1 MLTSRGEMPPLRAL
15 RASIPSLALFL
26 LLTLPFAGRAH
37 HIDDPLYLAAARQA
51 WTAPLD
57 PLGGGSFWHDQPT
70 TLFHDLYNPPLTAYL
85 LAAPVALG
93 GGSEWPVHLVM
104 MLLGAVTLVAATWA
118 GEPLGVPPRWT
129 LLLAASPAL
138 CTASVGAMVDVPFVL
153 LTLLAWGAALR
164 GRPAWS
170 GVLAGLGAL
179 TKYVGLLNLPLSL
192 MPLARSSRR
201 KALVSAVIASALFL
215 AWCLWSRS
223 AYGQAHVT
231 AAGRFQVLGLRRQGE
246 FFLAFVASLGLA
258 GLPAALGLIRWTVRA
273 ALLAAAA
280 GAGGAALVHARG
292 GSPGNV
298 VLAAVAFG
306 SGAALLAAAWRA
318 SRQARHDLF
327 PAACFWTYAAYAVLF
342 VYFGAARYLLPLL
355 PPLIW
360 LLARSGEAE
369 RGRLRFVSSVAGAAA
384 LSLLVVWGDS
394 GYANAWRTMAD
405 RLPQQGL
412 TMADGPQEGRR
423 FQTGHW
429 GFQWYAGL
437 RGYTPLSARDILDRG
452 DVVAE
457 ADGIHAAGPW
467 PAQLAVLEPLETL
480 SVTSPWLRVMDGRAQ
495 AGFYSSGWG
504 LLPFGFRRSAEEIVR
519 VSTPAPWILAA
530 AAEPPAF
537 PISVDL
543 GSAEARHVLLDGWSG
558 DEGFED
564 AGRRTRFVWATG
576 AESAL
581 RLPLP
586 RGVQHV
592 RLRLAPG
599 PAASG
604 PLRLAVGESASA
616 TVDVQPGWRTYDVPL
631 HGSVAGGPTTVV
643 LQPAGY
649 VRPRPFR
656 RETRELSV
664 AVDGIGFGPQE
675 LEENRGVWPVA
686 TERGPGLFV
695 AGGAAR
701 LVEARVSRV
710 RGRLRVLAG
719 SAELAWSE
727 TAGAAWSGAAQTCA
741 DACAFELVA
750 GETPARLV
758 LRADRAVVSGLEI
771 APAP

>member
-1 MLTSRGEMPPLRAL
+1 MPPPLRAL

-37 HIDDPLYLAAARQA
+37 HIDDPLYVAAARQA

-57 PLGGGSFWHDQPT
+57 PLGGDSFWHDQPT

-85 LAAPVALG
+85 LAVPVALG
-93 GGSEWPVHLVM
+93 GGAERPIHLVM
-104 MLLGAVTLVAATWA
+104 ILLGAATLVAATWA

-138 CTASVGAMVDVPFVL
+138 CAASVGAMADVPFLL

-164 GRPAWS
+164 GRAAWS

-179 TKYVGLLNLPLSL
+179 TKYAGILNVPLSVL
-192 MPLARSSRR
+192 PLARNGRR
-201 KALVSAVIASALFL
+201 KPLLSAAIALFL
-215 AWCLWSRS
+215 FLGWCAWTWS
-223 AYGQAHVT
+223 AYGQPHV
-231 AAGRFQVLGLRRQGE
+231 ASAGRFQVFGLRRQAE
-246 FFLAFVASLGLA
+246 FFLSFVAALGLA
-258 GLPAALGLIRWTVRA
+258 GLPAALGLLRWTGRT

-292 GSPGNV
+292 VSPGNAA
-298 VLAAVAFG
+298 LAAAAFG

-318 SRQARHDLF
+318 SRREAPRGLF
-327 PAACFWTYAAYAVLF
+327 VPACFWSYATYSILL
-342 VYFGAARYLLPLL
+342 VYFGATRYLLPLL
-355 PPLIW
+355 PPLVW
-360 LLARSGEAE
+360 LLARSGELE
-369 RGRLRFVSSVAGAAA
+369 RGTLRFVSSVAGAAA
-384 LSLLVVWGDS
+384 LSLLVLWGDA

-405 RLPQQGL
+405 RLPQQGF
-412 TMADGPQEGRR
+412 TMADRPQEGRR

-437 RGYTPLSARDILDRG
+437 RGYTPLSARDVLDRG
-452 DVVAE
+452 DVVAS
-457 ADGIHAAGPW
+457 ADGIHAEGPW
-467 PAQLAVLEPLETL
+467 PAQAAVLEPLETI
-480 SVTSPWLRVMDGRAQ
+480 SVTSPWLRVMDRRAQ
-495 AGFYSSGWG
+495 AGLYSSAWG
-504 LLPFGFRRSAEEIVR
+504 LLSFGFRTPAAETVR
-519 VSTPAPWILAA
+519 LSTPEVWVLAA
-530 AAEPPAF
+530 AAEPPTS
-537 PISVDL
+537 PVSVDL

-564 AGRRTRFVWATG
+564 AGRRTSFVWATG
-576 AESAL
+576 PESAL

-599 PAASG
+599 TAAEG
-604 PLRLAVGESASA
+604 PFRLKVGESASG

-649 VRPRPFR
+649 LRPRPFR
-656 RETRELSV
+656 RETRDLSV
-664 AVDGIGFGPQE
+664 AVDGIVFGAQE

-686 TERGPGLFV
+686 TDRRPGLFV

-701 LVEARVSRV
+701 LFEGRMAVVSGRV
-710 RGRLRVLAG
+710 RVVAG

-727 TAGAAWSGAAQTCA
+727 TGGAAWSAAAGTCVDGCYFGLA
-741 DACAFELVA
+741 PA
-750 GETPARLV
+750 ETPARLF
-758 LRADRAVVSGLEI
+758 LRADRAIVSSLI
-771 APAP
+771 AVRER